1 MTRPITREAIKRLLA
16 SDLSVRLVN
25 NSFNEVSAVAQFSGG
40 RKYEL
45 FVYVFHKD
53 LMWVSGNNARTV
65 GLIEWR
71 GGRGEHL
78 EIPQE
83 LLELI
88 SEMKEFGKMSDEE
101 ASRLSSE
108 NATIFLQG
116 LKEFYGEG

>member
-1 MTRPITREAIKRLLA
+1 MSRSITREGIKRLLA

-45 FVYVFHKD
+45 WVYVFHKD
-53 LMWVSGNNARTV
+53 LMWVSGDKDRTAW
-65 GLIEWR
+65 LIEWR
-71 GGRGEHL
+71 GGRGEYI
-78 EIPQE
+78 EIPEE

-116 LKEFYGEG
+116 LKEFYGEV